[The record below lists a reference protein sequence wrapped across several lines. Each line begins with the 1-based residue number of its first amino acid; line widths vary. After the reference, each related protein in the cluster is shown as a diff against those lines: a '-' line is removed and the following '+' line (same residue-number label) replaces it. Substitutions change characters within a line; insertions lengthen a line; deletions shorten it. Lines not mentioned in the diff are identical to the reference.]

1 MILRWFQGNKALL
14 WIACLWEVEVIL
26 WLDIFNK
33 YYLESGRN
41 EGRLKL
47 LLVRKL
53 QSPSS
58 GSDGECSRLKNGC
71 QRQQILIPGIWNCL
85 CRKILDMKKPIR
97 LRTLSWLCVYAS
109 LCPALYG
116 LTNCSPP
123 GSSAHQA
130 PPLAWNFP
138 GKNTGVDC
146 HFLLQGIFPTQR
158 SNSCLLHLLCWQACS
173 LPLVPPGVSPLVA
186 QTVKNLPAMW
196 ETWFDPWVRKIPQRR
211 EWLPITVF
219 LPGESHGQRS
229 LAGCSPWGRKEL
241 DMTEQLTLVLPGKPV
256 EMGP

>member
-1 MILRWFQGNKALL
+1 
-14 WIACLWEVEVIL
+14 
-26 WLDIFNK
+26 
-33 YYLESGRN
+33 
-41 EGRLKL
+41 
-47 LLVRKL
+47 
-53 QSPSS
+53 
-58 GSDGECSRLKNGC
+58 
-71 QRQQILIPGIWNCL
+71 
-85 CRKILDMKKPIR
+85 MKKPIR

-173 LPLVPPGVSPLVA
+173 FTTSATWSFTFSGSDCKESACKRRPGLIPGSGRLPRGENDYPLQYSCLENPMDREAWQAAVHGVAKSW
-186 QTVKNLPAMW
+186 T
-196 ETWFDPWVRKIPQRR
+196 
-211 EWLPITVF
+211 
-219 LPGESHGQRS
+219 
-229 LAGCSPWGRKEL
+229 
-241 DMTEQLTLVLPGKPV
+241 
-256 EMGP
+256 